1 MTFSILCLKTARLN
15 EIRRHYIVI
24 YIQYVYL
31 FSLNVQFCVYVFF
44 FSMIIQLAKTEK
56 NHSHKIKIT
65 RIHKNTINIRQAC
78 F

>member
-44 FSMIIQLAKTEK
+44 FSMIIQLAKTK
-56 NHSHKIKIT
+56 KKIT
-65 RIHKNTINIRQAC
+65 VTR
-78 F
+78 

>member
-44 FSMIIQLAKTEK
+44 SMIIQLAKTK
-56 NHSHKIKIT
+56 KKIT
-65 RIHKNTINIRQAC
+65 VTR
-78 F
+78 